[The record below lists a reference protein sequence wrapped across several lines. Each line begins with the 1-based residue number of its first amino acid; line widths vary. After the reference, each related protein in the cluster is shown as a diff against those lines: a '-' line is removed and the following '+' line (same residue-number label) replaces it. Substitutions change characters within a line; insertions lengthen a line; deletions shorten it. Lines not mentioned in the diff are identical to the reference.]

1 MDERT
6 ELMRQRIATRLEAL
20 RLTPITAATRADL
33 PRDTIRNLFRQES
46 APRVDTLIKIAEALE
61 TTVAYLVGETAYP
74 KNDYSDEDVM
84 RSSRAAMETAKPI
97 PVIGYAE
104 VGLFEKG
111 RHIHDGEY
119 IDLLFLSVPG
129 YEDAPLQAVF
139 VTDDHAD
146 TEYAAGRYVVFV
158 VREVAGLRN
167 GDHIVAVRR
176 RQSEEGVELEFT
188 LWGLVTQK
196 VHRSSDERL
205 GRSGG
210 LMSLSLD
217 EEKFPS
223 VGFRDAHSAGFI
235 TIGVV
240 VADLEFM
247 DRPAEPGMFPG
258 IEVGTRGLRQ
268 QLEGK
273 PSEPEPEEG

>member
-1 MDERT
+1 MDVRMEM
-6 ELMRQRIATRLEAL
+6 MRQRIATRLEAL
-20 RLTPITAATRADL
+20 SLTPITAATGADL

-74 KNDYSDEDVM
+74 KTDYSDEDVM

-104 VGLFEKG
+104 TGLFEKG

-119 IDLLFLSVPG
+119 IDLLYLSVPG
-129 YEDAPLQAVF
+129 FEDSPLQAVF

-146 TEYAAGRYVVFV
+146 SEYAAGRYVVFA

-176 RQSEEGVELEFT
+176 KEADNELQFEFT
-188 LWGLVTQK
+188 IWELVTQK
-196 VHRSSDERL
+196 VHRSSDENL

-217 EEKFPS
+217 EEKYPN
-223 VGFRDAHSAGFI
+223 VGFREAHAAGYM
-235 TIGVV
+235 TIGVI

-247 DRPAEPGMFPG
+247 DRPAEAGMFPG
-258 IEVGTRGLRQ
+258 IEAGTRTLRQ
-268 QLEGK
+268 QMQEQPPAPEG
-273 PSEPEPEEG
+273 G